1 MRQQVSIIIANF
13 QTPISQNGQSY
24 IMRSVI
30 TGSLK
35 VKSLCSISI
44 MVLTLASAESAH
56 AFENFTG
63 FTRLNTLGETP
74 PHDPFGYDPSQTT
87 VAPVVSAPTTP
98 EPHPSQ
104 KQKSKRASAKGLKAE
119 TKIEAAPQEL
129 WGPVPSPKLSVAN
142 IAPGLLPF
150 FNNGPVFG
158 LPGTLTGDFA
168 NRTQVNGDWG
178 GSRTEFARHGWFFDV
193 YTTSTYQD
201 VTSGGMKTGSAFVQN
216 TQASVNVDLGRA
228 GLTDGGLFHFTLQSR
243 YGATPDSSFSAGTAA
258 PQYTGLVEPGPY
270 LYKNTL
276 PSEYFLVQPLTK
288 KFSVVLGKISD
299 VYIPDQTLFGNSYK
313 YYFANFNFNKNPI
326 TTQFYN
332 PTAWAGLGV
341 FTPTENWAIG
351 GGVLDTETKSSNF
364 VQNAFKWCNVYLTSI
379 FSYNIAGLPGQ
390 LTPSLNWSNKPKVDF
405 SRPFSPLVGFA
416 DQQVSSLLGE
426 PTMIGLPMNY
436 KHESWFAIAN
446 ASQYLYVRDDA
457 DTVKGKL
464 KSGDPIN
471 GVGVFARGG
480 YAPQSSNTINGDGS
494 IAIFAHGLAEDRPH
508 DSFGAGFYYNK
519 ISGLLKRDVSRM
531 TLFTRNIQDEKGM
544 ETFYDFAITPAIRF
558 IPSYQH
564 IWNPLISQAVK
575 QRDHADVFLTR
586 VTIAW

>member
-1 MRQQVSIIIANF
+1 
-13 QTPISQNGQSY
+13 
-24 IMRSVI
+24 MRSAFERS
-30 TGSLK
+30 SL
-35 VKSLCSISI
+35 SRNIGSISLLAL
-44 MVLTLASAESAH
+44 VLASAGPAQ

-63 FTRLNTLGETP
+63 FTRLNTLGETA
-74 PHDPFGYDPSQTT
+74 PHDPFGYDPSQTIG
-87 VAPVVSAPTTP
+87 AAPTVDTP
-98 EPHPSQ
+98 VSPAPPQ
-104 KQKSKRASAKGLKAE
+104 RPQPKPARGRVAKPDRITA
-119 TKIEAAPQEL
+119 TTPQDP
-129 WGPVPSPKLSVAN
+129 WGPVPSEKLSVAN

-150 FNNGPVFG
+150 FNNAPVFG
-158 LPGTLTGDFA
+158 LPGTVTGDFA

-201 VTSGGMKTGSAFVQN
+201 VTSGGTRTGGSFVQN

-228 GLTDGGLFHFTLQSR
+228 GLIDGGLFHFTLQSR
-243 YGATPDSSFSAGTAA
+243 YGATPDSSFNAGTAV
-258 PQYTGLVEPGPY
+258 PQYTGLVEPGPF

-276 PSEYFLVQPLTK
+276 PSEYFLVQPLSK

-299 VYIPDQTLFGNSYK
+299 VYIPDQTLFGNSFK

-332 PTAWAGLGV
+332 PTAWAGLFV
-341 FTPTENWAIG
+341 ITPTENWAIG
-351 GGVLDTETKSSNF
+351 GGVLDTETKSSNLA
-364 VQNAFKWCNVYLTSI
+364 QNAFKWCNVYLTSV
-379 FSYNIAGLPGQ
+379 FSYNIGGLPGQ
-390 LTPSLNWSNKPKVDF
+390 LTPSLNWSNKPKIDF
-405 SRPFSPLVGFA
+405 SRPLAPAIGFA
-416 DQQVSSLLGE
+416 DQQLSSLLGE

-446 ASQYLYVRDDA
+446 VSQYLYVKDDA

-464 KSGDPIN
+464 KSGQPIN

-480 YAPQSSNTINGDGS
+480 YAPQSTNTINGDGS
-494 IAIFAHGLAEDRPH
+494 IAVFAHGLLEDRPY

-519 ISGLLKRDVSRM
+519 ISGLLKRDVSEL
-531 TLFTRNIQDEKGM
+531 TLYTRNLQDEKGM
-544 ETFYDFAITPAIRF
+544 EAFYDFAITPAIRL

-564 IWNPLISQAVK
+564 IWNPLIAQATK
-575 QRDHADVFLTR
+575 QRDHADLFLTR

>member
-1 MRQQVSIIIANF
+1 MRSACNKASALRAAGFLSAFIIAL
-13 QTPISQNGQSY
+13 IC
-24 IMRSVI
+24 V
-30 TGSLK
+30 GS
-35 VKSLCSISI
+35 
-44 MVLTLASAESAH
+44 AQ
-56 AFENFTG
+56 AFENFTS
-63 FTRLNTLGETP
+63 FTRLNQLGQSLS
-74 PHDPFGYDPSQTT
+74 HDPFSYDPSH
-87 VAPVVSAPTTP
+87 APDATPDLSAPSQVSPVGAPAGRSRAKSSTAKTTI
-98 EPHPSQ
+98 
-104 KQKSKRASAKGLKAE
+104 KAV
-119 TKIEAAPQEL
+119 TPAAQEN

-158 LPGTLTGDFA
+158 LPGTVTGDFA

-178 GSRTEFARHGWFFDV
+178 GVRTEFAKHGWFFDV
-193 YTTSTYQD
+193 YTTSAYQD

-216 TQASVNVDLGRA
+216 TQASVNVDLGRS

-243 YGATPDSSFSAGTAA
+243 YGATPGSSFTAGTVV

-299 VYIPDQTLFGNSYK
+299 VYILDQTLFGNSFK

-332 PTAWAGLGV
+332 PTAWAGLAV

-351 GGVLDTETKSSNF
+351 GGVLDTESKSSNLAL
-364 VQNAFKWCNVYLTSI
+364 NAFKWCNVYLTSI

-390 LTPSLNWSNKPKVDF
+390 ITPSFNWSNKPKVDF
-405 SRPFSPLVGFA
+405 SRPFAPVIGFA
-416 DQQVSSLLGE
+416 DQQVTSLLGE

-446 ASQYLYVRDDA
+446 ASQYLYVTDDA

-464 KSGDPIN
+464 KSGQPVN
-471 GVGVFARGG
+471 GVGVFVRGG
-480 YAPQSSNTINGDGS
+480 YAPQSSNTVNGDGS
-494 IAIFAHGLAEDRPH
+494 IALFAHGLVEDRPY

-519 ISGLLKRDVSRM
+519 ISGLLKRDISEL

-564 IWNPLISQAVK
+564 IWNPLIAQAAK
-575 QRDHADVFLTR
+575 QRDHADLFLAR